1 MRASRVT
8 ALLSVLGTFAILML
22 AGSPAQ
28 DGGAADPR
36 PTGLIPLD
44 DQQIHQIVENW
55 PRITR
60 ANVNRLGFER
70 VNAVRAAKGKP
81 PLDSRTVRPVGREL
95 ESQVAGRVASLG
107 SAVVNDEPL
116 EDLPTAVDNSELPY
130 FPPIRDQSP
139 LGSCAAFAATYT
151 QLSYMNAFQRGLDI
165 RNDADNTNKFS
176 PKWTYNMVNRGG
188 DNGATFGDVYALLE
202 GHGAATWAEFPYDA
216 DFRAW
221 CLDPLVW
228 RRALDVRTNPAQ
240 YVEPASG
247 RRELIKQLLTDG
259 YVLVFGTYY
268 MSLVS
273 RAIQDDPTT
282 SDDDAEVG
290 KRIVSWFNGASGPH
304 AMVVVGYNDAIWT
317 DINEDGRIDPGEKG
331 AYRVANSWGPGWTDH
346 GFIWLAYDAL
356 NSRSQVPYGPWEHRV
371 QAFQG
376 DMCFLSTVRDDASPL
391 MVAEFTVNHAKR
403 RQLRLTLGRSETG
416 STVPS
421 AIWTPGA
428 FQEQGGAYGF
438 DGTANAVDGT
448 FVLDVSDLLADAA
461 GLQRYYLGM
470 SDNEYGDPATLK
482 AYKIVDLTTDPP
494 TEAVSSL
501 VPQSADH
508 DQQIYAYVDYAYNGP
523 AYNHP
528 PRLQDP
534 PSPAEGDISTNFT
547 YSVRYY
553 DEDGDVPS
561 VAYVYIDG
569 IPRTMEF
576 RDGSSPSDGRYQYNT
591 TLPVGRH
598 DYYFR
603 FEDGRG
609 GSARLPILGVY
620 AGPEVT
626 TFRFWSIEPNTATV
640 GDADFVL
647 TLRGLS
653 FVEGAVVRWDG
664 SDRPTTY
671 VDNTRLEAAISA
683 GDLDHKRIAEVRVHN
698 PDGGFSNAARFY
710 VNNPKP
716 VVSAADPPRI
726 SGGGAGFTLRVL
738 GSNFFADSVAEWDG
752 LYRLPEY
759 VSGSELRIPVRAE
772 DVATGGLHSFTVIN
786 PMWLGG
792 ELRTSFSYMVSD
804 YELIVGSVGS
814 TNIAPGQTAT
824 FRVSVSPRSG
834 PFDSPVSLSFGGA
847 PADSETSLSPEVVT
861 PGGTTATATLTIKT
875 RAPGLSGVGPPS
887 VPFVPGLPVWAYL
900 VLVLALFGR
909 LLGAGWFSRGP
920 AWRRLAAAA
929 LVCLMIGI
937 SACST
942 GGRGENGT
950 KPGTYTITFTAV
962 SGTLTR
968 TETRTLTVR

>member
-1 MRASRVT
+1 M
-8 ALLSVLGTFAILML
+8 FAFLVSSGPSAQK
-22 AGSPAQ
+22 AGSE
-28 DGGAADPR
+28 GFR

-44 DQQIHQIVENW
+44 ERQIQRIVENW

-60 ANVNRLGFER
+60 VNVNRVGLER
-70 VNAVRAAKGKP
+70 INAVRAAKGKP
-81 PLDSRTVRPVGREL
+81 LIDAQTVRPVGREL
-95 ESQVAGRVASLG
+95 ESRIIGRVASLE
-107 SAVVNDEPL
+107 SAVVNNESL

-139 LGSCAAFAATYT
+139 LGSCAAFATTYT

-165 RNDADNTNKFS
+165 RNDSDNTNKFS
-176 PKWTYNMVNRGG
+176 PKWTYNMVNRGR
-188 DNGATFGDVYALLE
+188 DSGATFADVYALLE

-216 DFRAW
+216 DCRAW

-228 RRALDVRTNPAQ
+228 RRALDVRMNPAQ
-240 YVEPASG
+240 YVDPACG

-290 KRIVSWFNGASGPH
+290 QRIISWLNGASGPH

-331 AYRVANSWGPGWTDH
+331 AYRVANSWGPEWTDR

-356 NSRSQVPYGPWEHRV
+356 YSNSQVPYGPWEHRV

-403 RQLRLTLGRSETG
+403 EQLQLTLGRSGTEA
-416 STVPS
+416 TVPS

-428 FQEQGGAYGF
+428 FQEQGGTYGF
-438 DGTANAVDGT
+438 DGSTTAVDGT

-470 SDNEYGDPATLK
+470 HDNEYGDPATLK
-482 AYKIVDLTTDPP
+482 AFKIVDLTTDPP

-501 VPQSADH
+501 VPQFADH
-508 DQQIYAYVDYAYNGP
+508 DQQVYAYVDYAYNGP

-561 VAYVYIDG
+561 VAYVCIDG
-569 IPRTMEF
+569 IPQAMEF
-576 RDGSSPSDGRYQYNT
+576 RDGSSPSDGRYQYMT

-626 TFRFWSIEPNTATV
+626 TFRFSSMEPNIATV
-640 GDADFVL
+640 GDADFIL
-647 TLRGLS
+647 TLRGLC
-653 FVEGAVVRWDG
+653 FMEGAVVRWDG

-683 GDLDHKRIAEVRVHN
+683 GDLDHGKFVEVRVHN
-698 PDGGFSNAARFY
+698 PDGGYSNAARFLVY
-710 VNNPKP
+710 NPKP
-716 VVSAADPPRI
+716 IVSSLDPPRI
-726 SGGGAGFTLRVL
+726 SGGGTGFTLRVL
-738 GSNFFADSVAEWDG
+738 GSNFFPDTVVEWDG
-752 LYRLPEY
+752 RYRAPEY
-759 VSGSELRIPVRAE
+759 VGGAEIRVPARAE
-772 DVATGGLHSFTVIN
+772 DIATGGAHTVAVIN
-786 PMWLGG
+786 PTPAGG
-792 ELRTSFSYMVSD
+792 GLSTSFSYTVTD
-804 YELIVGSVGS
+804 FTVGVGLS
-814 TNIAPGQTAT
+814 ANNIAPGQSV
-824 FRVSVSPRSG
+824 RVTVRVQPRFGS
-834 PFDSPVSLSFGGA
+834 FDAPVSLTLSGLPTGC
-847 PADSETSLSPEVVT
+847 PAILSPSVVT
-861 PGGTTATATLTIKT
+861 PGNSVATATLTIETK
-875 RAPGLSGVGPPS
+875 APGQSGAGALSGPPGLGPPAA
-887 VPFVPGLPVWAYL
+887 GLLA
-900 VLVLALFGR
+900 LVLALFGR
-909 LLGAGWFSRGP
+909 LLGVGWFSQGSGR
-920 AWRRLAAAA
+920 RRLAAAV
-929 LVCLMIGI
+929 LVCLMIGL
-937 SACST
+937 SACSV
-942 GGRGENGT
+942 GGGGEKGT
-950 KPGTYTITFTAV
+950 TPGTYVIIAQGGSGGLVATAQASLTI
-962 SGTLTR
+962 R
-968 TETRTLTVR
+968 